1 MKNLKKAGSFFVSC
15 LKKVPLQKSFS
26 EVINFLRR
34 PVTLPDNILVAASHG
49 SARFP
54 LRLFRH
60 LTIYYQ
66 TSPRLLLNFSDYG
79 TRTLLGKIPDKQKV
93 IPRYG
98 RIVGDPNRNLKQD
111 DLIRFHDFGG
121 NRIFREK
128 FEKRLT
134 TSWIRFIWRKKL
146 LNYSYHP
153 YYAEIL
159 KKIEA
164 IASKNNDPQKP
175 IVFVDIHDVGDR
187 ILGPRVQDDVAR
199 KQKFAKVVISNA
211 PDEEIEGGVFGTA
224 PQYFIEE
231 FADILAQNLEIER
244 KEIKIN
250 NPYKGG
256 NIIRHFGNPH
266 KNHALAKALK
276 GQNIFAIQLEFNRS
290 WYLNEKT
297 QRIYGQKMKFVR
309 QGLMKTL
316 KEISNM
322 NFGEPPLQEEEI
334 LDEES

>member
-1 MKNLKKAGSFFVSC
+1 MRALKKAGGFVVSC
-15 LKKVPLQKSFS
+15 LKKVPFQKGLS
-26 EVINFLRR
+26 EVMNFLKR
-34 PVTLPDNILVAASHG
+34 PVKLPDNLLVSASHG

-98 RIVGDPNRNLKQD
+98 RIVGDPNRNLKQE

-153 YYAEIL
+153 YYAELL
-159 KKIEA
+159 KKIEK
-164 IASKNNDPQKP
+164 IAQKNSDPQKP
-175 IVFVDIHDVGDR
+175 IVFVDVHDVGDR
-187 ILGPRVQDDVAR
+187 ILGPRVQDDIER

-211 PDEEIEGGVFGTA
+211 PDEEIEEGIFGTA

-231 FADILAQNLEIER
+231 FADILAKNLEIDR
-244 KEIKIN
+244 KEVKIN
-250 NPYKGG
+250 TPYKGG
-256 NIIRHFGNPH
+256 NIIRHFGNPN
-266 KNHALAKALK
+266 KNHALSKALN

-290 WYLNEKT
+290 LYLNEKN
-297 QRIYGQKMKFVR
+297 QRIYSQKMKSVR
-309 QGLMKTL
+309 EGLMQTL
-316 KEISNM
+316 KEIATIK
-322 NFGEPPLQEEEI
+322 FGENALPGESF
-334 LDEES
+334 DETE